1 MVVSTT
7 TILIDSVGTIQRF
20 LQLPGAIAAAAAAS
34 SSSPSSS
41 LVLPINVLP

>member
-20 LQLPGAIAAAAAAS
+20 LQLPGAIAAAAS